1 MVRIGI
7 NQTSFEKGQYSAEFA
22 GKYDSEE
29 YRLGCA
35 EIQNA
40 IVTPEGA
47 IVRAPGAKE
56 IRSGDDYFAKDV
68 SFEVSANNTAI
79 ITFNPNSNNIV
90 ILDPD
95 SGTQT
100 VNSSGVTV
108 NTFNT
113 VQVRDSLI
121 IVDRSFFP
129 KELKR
134 ASNGT
139 WSIADFPLKDGPW
152 EDLNLDNKLKIRPQT
167 GFTSGDDGLT
177 GTNTIIAVNKQDN
190 PKAWF
195 LDEWVTQGRKI
206 RLRQSTGGEVTEA
219 NLTLN
224 SVVTTGSVFNVT
236 VDDDY
241 PLLDEGLGSHSKN
254 WRLSAWYANNYP
266 THVTVH
272 QDRLW
277 FFRDQW
283 RWSTIS
289 GGLTEASPTL
299 PTNDDS
305 DWILTD
311 DSAIS
316 MNGIE
321 ATSSEP
327 QWAISHRVLHLG
339 TDVGTNIIQ
348 GGNFFDRITPTNASF
363 LEQNK
368 VPASSISPQVGTYLY
383 YVDSSLNKIY
393 RLEYQWVNQG
403 FVPNYINKNNREI
416 FNSLNKAIISFVIIN
431 DPFKMMWISLEDGTL
446 VVGTANEKEEEWAW
460 STIDYG
466 NVPYISR
473 IIKAKEATA
482 DGVKTR
488 IYLRVAYNLGGG
500 LANSRLFKVGEIVT
514 AKGNQR
520 STPNGTGALLLEDVE
535 EYSLYNV
542 TEYSGGTP
550 IDLNSISASQVVI
563 DKTNYQVWTY
573 STVSEVVTPAN
584 DYEVG
589 TPYYVYIKFNLVDLV
604 QSQQSSLKD
613 NKKITRLYFNVKDTA
628 DFQIRDSLK
637 NNGNYQRVTFR
648 RASNDPFNPAPLFTG
663 VKEFDGMKTD
673 HKRLIQ
679 LELTQDTPTPFQLN
693 AITYDIDIDENR

>member
-1 MVRIGI
+1 MARIGI

-47 IVRAPGAKE
+47 ILRAPGTKQ
-56 IRSGDDYFAKDV
+56 IRTGDDYAAKDV
-68 SFEVSANNTAI
+68 SFEVDANNTAI
-79 ITFNPNSNNIV
+79 ITFNPSSNNIV
-90 ILDPD
+90 IEDPF

-100 VNSSGVTV
+100 VGSSGVTV
-108 NTFNT
+108 STFDE

-134 ASNGT
+134 ANNGT
-139 WSIADFPLKDGPW
+139 WSIANFPLKDGPW
-152 EDLNLDNKLKIRPQT
+152 EDLNLDNKLKIRPRA
-167 GFTSGDDGLT
+167 GFTSGDDGFT
-177 GTNTIIAVNKQDN
+177 GTNTILAVNKQDN
-190 PKAWF
+190 SKAWF
-195 LDEWVTQGRKI
+195 LDEWVAQGRKI
-206 RLRQSTGGEVTEA
+206 RLRQSSGGEVTEA

-241 PLLDEGLGSHSKN
+241 PLLAEGPGSDSKN
-254 WRLSAWYANNYP
+254 WRLSAWYADNYP

-299 PTNDDS
+299 PTIDDS
-305 DWILTD
+305 DWVLTD

-316 MNGIE
+316 LNGIE

-327 QWAISHRVLHLG
+327 QWAVSHRVLHLG
-339 TDVGTNIIQ
+339 TDIGTNIFQ
-348 GGNFFDRITPTNASF
+348 GGNFFDKITPSNASF

-368 VPASSISPQVGTYLY
+368 VPASSISPQVGTFLY
-383 YVDSSLNKIY
+383 YVDSSFNKIY

-403 FVPNYINKNNREI
+403 FVPSYINRNNREI
-416 FNSLNKAIISFVIIN
+416 FNSLNKAITDFIIIN

-446 VVGTANEKEEEWAW
+446 VVGTANENEQEWAW

-466 NVPYISR
+466 NPYISG
-473 IIKAKEATA
+473 ITKAKEQTS

-488 IYLRVAYNLGGG
+488 IYLRVAFNIGSG
-500 LANSRLFKVGEIVT
+500 LANSQLFKVGEIVT
-514 AKGNQR
+514 AKGSQR
-520 STPNGTGALLLEDVE
+520 SIPNGAGGLLLEDVE
-535 EYSLYNV
+535 EYSLHNV
-542 TEYSGGTP
+542 TETSGGTP
-550 IDLNSISASQVVI
+550 IDLNTIGSGNVVV
-563 DKTNYQVWTY
+563 DMTNYQVWQY
-573 STVSEVVTPAN
+573 STVSETVTPAN
-584 DYEVG
+584 NYQIG
-589 TPYYVYIKFNLVDLV
+589 TPFYFYLKFNLVDLA

-613 NKKITRLYFNVKDTA
+613 NKKILRMYFNVKDTA
-628 DFQIRDSLK
+628 DFQVRDSLAD
-637 NNGNYQRVTFR
+637 NANYSRVNFR
-648 RASNDPFNPAPLFTG
+648 RSSDDPFNPPALFTG

-673 HKRLIQ
+673 KKQLIQ
-679 LELTQDTPTPFQLN
+679 LELTQDTPTPFQIN
-693 AITYDIDIDENR
+693 SITYDIDIDENR